1 MKSSSK
7 IILTVLVVG
16 ALSASAYFFS
26 NKAEGQSSDDL
37 LRSEVTNKAVGIPQ
51 NNPTTDQTIQSI
63 LRQVANI
70 DNIKLNTDIFEKPEF
85 LALKDIS
92 QELPAPTD
100 IGRPNPF
107 APIGVDVGVIATD
120 EGITGDSISGSG
132 VLNGL
137 PGDPLAPISQ
147 VKTKEVQN
155 IGQRSATVLAETAIA
170 GSTPRW
176 FEWGTNQN
184 TINKTTKQTG
194 SDAAFTATLTGLTP
208 NTTYY
213 VKAAVEQN
221 GGTAFGETISFKTAQ

>member
-7 IILTVLVVG
+7 IFLTVLTVG
-16 ALSASAYFFS
+16 ALSTGAYFFS
-26 NKAEGQSSDDL
+26 NKAEGQSSEPL
-37 LRSEVTNKAVGIPQ
+37 LQSEVTNKAVSIPQ
-51 NNPTTDQTIQSI
+51 NNPTTDQTIQSV
-63 LRQVANI
+63 LRQVTNI

-92 QELPAPTD
+92 QELPQPTD
-100 IGRPNPF
+100 VGRPNPF
-107 APIGVDVGVIATD
+107 APIGVDVGVIAGD
-120 EGITGDSISGSG
+120 EAVTGDAISGSN

-137 PGDPLAPISQ
+137 PGDPIAPISQ

-155 IGQRSATVLAETAIA
+155 IGQRSATVGAETVIA
-170 GSTPRW
+170 GSNARW

-194 SDAAFTATLTGLTP
+194 SEASFSATLTGLSP